1 MSSFVH
7 ERFFRWSRKNGCVE
21 IEIRVNTSIASRE
34 PLMATCCVYVDKYF
48 VWLDVSHDKRCYLV
62 YLTPQQPR
70 VKVDAQRLAGEFYN
84 ELLSNCLRYTI
95 SARNQKIREYV
106 VREALFFSQ
115 PRKEQKKTLKEM
127 ASLSS

>member
-1 MSSFVH
+1 MTSDAMK
-7 ERFFRWSRKNGCVE
+7 RYFRWKSKDGCVQ
-21 IEIRVNTSIASRE
+21 IRVNALIACRE

-48 VWLDVSHDKRCYLV
+48 VWLDLTKDKRSYLV
-62 YLTPQQPR
+62 YLTPQQAGGR
-70 VKVDAQRLAGEFYN
+70 VEPERLAGEFYN

-115 PRKEQKKTLKEM
+115 PKRAQKKTLKEM
-127 ASLSS
+127 TSLSV